1 MNYTLDIHCHTVNS
15 GHAYSTIAENA
26 AHAAKV
32 GLTHIGIADH
42 GPDMPGGAHRYHFYN
57 LGALPDYI
65 HGVRILKGIEAN
77 ILDAKGTLDFPDQYL
92 AMMDF
97 VIASMHREVI
107 VPSTREENTAAL
119 VNAMENPNL
128 HVLGHPINTVYEIDI
143 EAVVKAAAKTRTILE
158 MNNHSLIPGSFR
170 YKGEGDY
177 VEMLRLCKEY
187 NVNILAS
194 SDAHYH
200 ESVGNFTHAKRLIEA
215 SGISQELI
223 VNTNIEKLNAAIQA
237 KKDWTR

>member
-1 MNYTLDIHCHTVNS
+1 
-15 GHAYSTIAENA
+15 
-26 AHAAKV
+26 
-32 GLTHIGIADH
+32 
-42 GPDMPGGAHRYHFYN
+42 
-57 LGALPDYI
+57 
-65 HGVRILKGIEAN
+65 
-77 ILDAKGTLDFPDQYL
+77 
-92 AMMDF
+92 
-97 VIASMHREVI
+97 MHREVI
-107 VPSTREENTAAL
+107 PPATCAENTAAL

-128 HVLGHPINTVYEIDI
+128 HVLGHPINTVYEIDLPT
-143 EAVVKAAAKTRTILE
+143 VVKAAAKTRTILE

-200 ESVGNFTHAKRLIEA
+200 ESVGNFTHAKRLIEE

-223 VNTNIEKLNAAIQA
+223 VNTSIEKLNAAIQN
-237 KKDWTR
+237 KKEWMK